1 MVSATLSGTCPTT
14 PGHCPSPRILFRIDF
29 TPDVQSIRERL
40 SALVP
45 HPASGTGRNCHAVSR
60 VALPAKETGHWWRYT
75 GFSDSE
81 MGTANVVRP
90 MAWLMCWIDTRP
102 VKADEEK
109 RQDEKNRLAGCWRRC
124 SACDTSMASAMRRL
138 LFCRI
143 ELENSP
149 LASQETK

>member
-1 MVSATLSGTCPTT
+1 MVSATLSGTCPIT
-14 PGHCPSPRILFRIDF
+14 PGHCPSPRILFRVDAAS
-29 TPDVQSIRERL
+29 DAQSIRKRL

-45 HPASGTGRNCHAVSR
+45 HPASGAGHNCHAVSR
-60 VALPAKETGHWWRYT
+60 VALPAKETGHWWRNT
-75 GFSDSE
+75 DFSYSE
-81 MGTANVVRP
+81 MGTSNIVRP

-109 RQDEKNRLAGCWRRC
+109 RQDKKNSLAGFWRRR
-124 SACDTSMASAMRRL
+124 SACDTSMAPAMRRL

-143 ELENSP
+143 ELESSP

>member
-29 TPDVQSIRERL
+29 TPDVQSIRKRL

-45 HPASGTGRNCHAVSR
+45 HPASGTGHNCHAVSR
-60 VALPAKETGHWWRYT
+60 VALPAKETGHWWRHT

-124 SACDTSMASAMRRL
+124 SACDTSMASAMRRS
-138 LFCRI
+138 LFCWT
-143 ELENSP
+143 EVESSSLV
-149 LASQETK
+149 SQETK